1 MPLLRHH
8 GHARP
13 GMYGLARHAEFY
25 ERRAR
30 RHAGPLYRRVVGDV
44 SAAGL
49 APGAVVLDV
58 GTGPG
63 LVPLMIAAANPDL
76 VLEGVDLSPEMMA
89 RASFSAGKQAGRQA
103 GKQAEESPDGRPP
116 VRFQVADVADLPFPD
131 GSIDLV
137 ISSISLHHWADPAA
151 GLKDVLRVL
160 KPGATAWIY
169 DFRWT
174 LRRPGRFTSGLAADV
189 RRESPMASAAWYNP
203 IARLLVRRTG

>member
-30 RHAGPLYRRVVGDV
+30 RHAGPLYRRVAGDV

-76 VLEGVDLSPEMMA
+76 VLEGVDRSPEMIA
-89 RASFSAGKQAGRQA
+89 RASFSAE
-103 GKQAEESPDGRPP
+103 KQAEESPDGRPP

-151 GLKDVLRVL
+151 GLRDVLRVL

-174 LRRPGRFTSGLAADV
+174 LRRPERFTSGLAADV

>member
-76 VLEGVDLSPEMMA
+76 VLEGVDRSPEMIA
-89 RASFSAGKQAGRQA
+89 RASFSAE
-103 GKQAEESPDGRPP
+103 KQAEESPDGRPP
-116 VRFQVADVADLPFPD
+116 VRFQVADVADLPFPE

-137 ISSISLHHWADPAA
+137 ISSISLHHCADPGA
-151 GLKDVLRVL
+151 GLRDVLRVL

-174 LRRPGRFTSGLAADV
+174 LRRPERFTSGLAADV